1 MISFTVN
8 DHCSGGVQQQQRY
21 VLPTSTET
29 TYGALFSSPLDLKN
43 ELVYTVPPPVMAAP
57 CGNAATPTIYTIE
70 DHGGLSAPS
79 NIIPVGQKKRKLSLT
94 ESFSKS
100 VKQEP
105 RNFDLKY

>member
-1 MISFTVN
+1 LISFTVN
-8 DHCSGGVQQQQRY
+8 DHCSGGVSQQQQQQQRY
-21 VLPTSTET
+21 VLPTTTE

-43 ELVYTVPPPVMAAP
+43 ELVYTVPPVMAAP
-57 CGNAATPTIYTIE
+57 CGNATPTIYTIE

-105 RNFDLKY
+105 RK